1 MSEMRKRK
9 YKSMEQRLQALERL
23 DKGESVQSIC
33 KDLNVG
39 KSTVNDWRRNRKSIE
54 GFCTQIDTEKVLE
67 KRCTLRKAK
76 HELVEDALWLWF
88 VQERRRGTPL
98 SGPIL
103 KEKAMI
109 LHSKL
114 QPEEA
119 FVASDGWLSRW
130 KKRHGV
136 HFIGVCGEKLSA
148 NPTAATDFSARFLK
162 IIDDENFCPEQI
174 YNIDETGLSFKLLP
188 RKTFATPQETSAP
201 GFKTSKDRITVA
213 LCSNASG
220 THKLPLF
227 VIGKAAKPRAF
238 KNINMDALPVYY
250 RSQKSA
256 WMDTYLFREWFVCEF
271 VPKVKKHL
279 AKSKLPAK
287 ALLLL
292 DNAPTHDEHLQCD
305 DEKEIKLLFLPPNVT
320 SLQQPMDQGV
330 IECFKRKYRRKL
342 LSEVLSKLE
351 TDDSL
356 DLTKVLK
363 SVNMKDVV
371 YMSAK
376 AYDEIPPST
385 FVKSWKKLWPNIEDS
400 VDQNNTTADEP
411 NNILDGEP
419 DDNAALLHDLQQLP
433 NCGPIVEEDVLE
445 WINMEKE
452 LDNEV
457 LNDDEIVECVIR
469 QDNEMNN
476 DADGAEIEEEDEENK
491 MSHAEGK
498 AALQLAATYIEQQ
511 KEATAV
517 DVIFIKKWREFAHKK
532 SLETKIQKKVTDYF
546 KC

>member
-1 MSEMRKRK
+1 MSETRKRK

-33 KDLNVG
+33 RDLNVG
-39 KSTVNDWRRNRKSIE
+39 KSTINDWRRNRKTIE
-54 GFCTQIDTEKVLE
+54 GFCTQIETEKVLQ

-119 FVASDGWLSRW
+119 FSASEGWLSRW

-136 HFIGVCGEKLSA
+136 HYIGVCGEKLSA
-148 NPTAATDFSARFLK
+148 DPTAAKNFSAKFLK
-162 IIDDENFCPEQI
+162 IIGDQNLSPEQI
-174 YNIDETGLSFKLLP
+174 YNIDETGLNFRLLP
-188 RKTFATPQETSAP
+188 RKTFATPQETSAA
-201 GFKTSKDRITVA
+201 GFKVSKERITVA

-220 THKLPLF
+220 THKIPLF
-227 VIGKAAKPRAF
+227 VIGTAAKPRAF
-238 KNINMDALPVYY
+238 KNINMETLPVYY

-271 VPKVKKHL
+271 VPKVKNHL
-279 AKSKLPAK
+279 TKLNLPIK

-292 DNAPTHDEHLQCD
+292 DNAPTHQEGLQCD

-342 LSEVLSKLE
+342 LSGVLSKLE
-351 TDDSL
+351 ADNL
-356 DLTKVLK
+356 DLLKVLK

-385 FVKSWKKLWPNIEDS
+385 FVKSWKKLWPNIEDKI
-400 VDQNNTTADEP
+400 DQANTTADEP
-411 NNILDGEP
+411 NNILVNEP
-419 DDNAALLHDLQQLP
+419 DDNAALLHDLRQLP

-445 WINMEKE
+445 WINSEKE
-452 LDNEV
+452 LHNEV
-457 LNDDEIVECVIR
+457 LNDDEIAECVIR
-469 QDNEMNN
+469 QENEKDNDT
-476 DADGAEIEEEDEENK
+476 DAAENEEEDEENK

-498 AALQLAATYIEQQ
+498 AALQLAATYVEQQ
-511 KEATAV
+511 KEATAI
-517 DVIFIKKWREFAHKK
+517 DVMIIKKWRDFAHQK
-532 SLETKIQKKVTDYF
+532 SLEKKIQKKITDF
-546 KC
+546 F